1 MHALFL
7 AIAVGCLLAWVA
19 VSAGLVPS
27 PFCRVLVRVA
37 AGEAR
42 VVRGALRAQQRMH
55 LTDVIRE
62 SGLRGG
68 FITLSSG
75 NAVTFSLGIPGH
87 LRQRLR
93 NILLN

>member
-7 AIAVGCLLAWVA
+7 AIAVVCLLAWAA
-19 VSAGLVPS
+19 VSAGLFPS
-27 PFCRVLVRVA
+27 PFCRVLVRVES
-37 AGEAR
+37 GELR
-42 VVRGALRAQQRMH
+42 VVRGDLRAQQRMH
-55 LTDVIRE
+55 LADVFRE
-62 SGLRGG
+62 SGLRSG

-75 NAVTFSLGIPGH
+75 NAVTFSSGIPGH